1 MFEHRDPAAPGL
13 PVPRPAAGTGVP
25 ALRPPVATGGGGP
38 RPLLSVVD
46 TVAIV
51 IGIVVGAGIFKTPSV
66 VADKAGSA
74 EYAILAWLA
83 GGVVSL
89 VGALCYGE
97 LATAFPHPGGEY
109 HFLTRAY
116 GRAVGFLFAW
126 ARMIIIQTGSI
137 AMLAYVFGD
146 YAASVVPLGPA
157 GPSIFALL
165 AVATLTAVNLAGLR
179 QSAVTQ
185 DLLVCLTVGG
195 LLAIIVAGFLLPAA
209 SPPALPAEGGTG
221 GGFTASGLGLAMVFI
236 LLTYGGWNEAA
247 YVSAEVRQVERNMVR
262 ALLLSL
268 GVIAALYIAI
278 NLAYLHALGVRG
290 MAASE
295 TVATDLMHLAIG
307 PLGGFFVSTLV
318 AVVSLASINVTI
330 ITGART
336 NYALSQDFPLF
347 GFLGRWNVRTGT
359 PTSALWLQGCIAV
372 VLILLAAADR
382 HHFEN
387 VVAYISPAFW
397 GFMLLT
403 GLSLYVLRR
412 REPDAPRPFRVPFYP
427 LTPALLCLSAIYLC
441 YSSISYAGMGA
452 LVGLG
457 VLVAGVP
464 LLLFALRPPRRRAS
478 G

>member
-1 MFEHRDPAAPGL
+1 MLERQDRADAGPQPA
-13 PVPRPAAGTGVP
+13 PAAG
-25 ALRPPVATGGGGP
+25 AAAGP
-38 RPLLSVVD
+38 RPLLSIGD

-51 IGIVVGAGIFKTPSV
+51 VGIVVGAGIFKTPSV
-66 VADKAGSA
+66 VAAQAGSA
-74 EYAILAWLA
+74 DYAILAWLA

-97 LATAFPHPGGEY
+97 LASAFPHPGGEY

-116 GRAVGFLFAW
+116 GRACGFLFAW

-146 YAASVVPLGPA
+146 YAASVVPLGPF
-157 GPSIFALL
+157 GPSIFAIL

-209 SPPALPAEGGTG
+209 SPPALPAEGGAAP
-221 GGFTASGLGLAMVFI
+221 GFTASGLGLAMVFI

-247 YVSAEVRQVERNMVR
+247 YVSAEVRHVERNMVR
-262 ALLLSL
+262 ALLLSI
-268 GVIAALYIAI
+268 GVITALYIAV

-307 PLGGFFVSTLV
+307 PIGGFFVSTLV

-347 GFLGRWNVRTGT
+347 GFLGRWNTRTGT
-359 PTSALWLQGCIAV
+359 PTTALLLQGAIA
-372 VLILLAAADR
+372 LLLVMFAAANR
-382 HHFEN
+382 RHFES

-397 GFMLLT
+397 SFMLLI

-412 REPDAPRPFRVPFYP
+412 REPAAPRPFRVPLYP
-427 LTPALLCLSAIYLC
+427 VTPALLCLSAAYLLF
-441 YSSISYAGMGA
+441 SSISYAGVGA
-452 LVGLG
+452 LLGLG
-457 VLVAGVP
+457 VLAAGVP
-464 LLLFALRPPRRRAS
+464 LLLFAPRPPRRRAA

>member
-1 MFEHRDPAAPGL
+1 MLERRDRADPGSDS
-13 PVPRPAAGTGVP
+13 AHATGV
-25 ALRPPVATGGGGP
+25 GGP
-38 RPLLSVVD
+38 RPLLSVLD

-51 IGIVVGAGIFKTPSV
+51 VGIVVGAGIFKTPSV
-66 VADKAGSA
+66 VADKAGSG
-74 EYAILAWLA
+74 EYAIIAWLA

-97 LATAFPHPGGEY
+97 LATAFPNPGGEY

-146 YAASVVPLGPA
+146 YAASVIPLGPA
-157 GPSIFALL
+157 GPSMFALL
-165 AVATLTAVNLAGLR
+165 AVATLTAVNLIGLR

-195 LLAIIVAGFLLPAA
+195 LFSIVVAGFLLPAA
-209 SPPALPAEGGTG
+209 SSPPLPIEGGAG

-247 YVSAEVRQVERNMVR
+247 YVSAEVRRVERNMVR

-268 GVIAALYIAI
+268 GVITALYIAV

-295 TVATDLMHLAIG
+295 TVATDLMDRAIG

-397 GFMLLT
+397 AFMLLT

-412 REPDAPRPFRVPFYP
+412 REPDAPRPFRVPLYP
-427 LTPALLCLSAIYLC
+427 LTPALLCASAAYLL
-441 YSSISYAGMGA
+441 YSSISYAGLGA

-457 VLVAGVP
+457 VLLAGLP

>member
-1 MFEHRDPAAPGL
+1 MAADE
-13 PVPRPAAGTGVP
+13 AIGT
-25 ALRPPVATGGGGP
+25 GGP
-38 RPLLSVVD
+38 RPLLSVLD

-116 GRAVGFLFAW
+116 GRACGFLFAW

-146 YAASVVPLGPA
+146 YAASVVPLGPY
-157 GPSIFALL
+157 GPSIFATL
-165 AVATLTAVNLAGLR
+165 AVAVLTAVNLTGLR
-179 QSAVTQ
+179 HSAVTQ
-185 DLLVCLTVGG
+185 NLLVCLTVGG
-195 LLAIIVAGFLLPAA
+195 LVVIVIAGFALPAA
-209 SPPALPAEGGTG
+209 SPPAARVGGGATA
-221 GGFTASGLGLAMVFI
+221 GGFTTGGLGLAMVFI

-247 YVSAEVRQVERNMVR
+247 YVSAEVRNVERNMVR

-268 GVIAALYIAI
+268 GVITAMYIAV
-278 NLAYLHALGVRG
+278 NLAYMHALGIGG

-295 TVATDLMHLAIG
+295 TVANDLMRLAIG
-307 PLGGFFVSTLV
+307 AAGGVFVSTLV

-336 NYALSQDFPLF
+336 NYALAQDFPLF
-347 GFLGRWNVRTGT
+347 GFLGRWNARTGT
-359 PTSALWLQGCIAV
+359 PTSALWLQGIIAV
-372 VLILLAAADR
+372 VLILFAAADR

-387 VVAYISPAFW
+387 VVAYVSPAFW
-397 GFMLLT
+397 SFMLLI

-412 REPDAPRPFRVPFYP
+412 REPDAPRPFRVPLYP
-427 LTPALLCLSAIYLC
+427 LTPALLCLSAAYLL
-441 YSSISYAGMGA
+441 YSSISYFGTSA
-452 LVGLG
+452 LVGVA
-457 VLVAGVP
+457 VLAAGVP
-464 LLLFALRPPRRRAS
+464 LLLFALRPTRRQAP

>member
-1 MFEHRDPAAPGL
+1 M
-13 PVPRPAAGTGVP
+13 AAGTG
-25 ALRPPVATGGGGP
+25 AAGGP

-51 IGIVVGAGIFKTPSV
+51 VGIVVGAGIFKTPSV
-66 VADKAGSA
+66 VAAQAGTA

-97 LATAFPHPGGEY
+97 LASAFPHPGGEY

-116 GRAVGFLFAW
+116 GRACGFLFAW

-137 AMLAYVFGD
+137 AMLGYVFGD
-146 YAASVVPLGPA
+146 YAASVIPLGPF

-165 AVATLTAVNLAGLR
+165 AVAALTWLNLTGLR
-179 QSAVTQ
+179 HSAVAQ

-195 LLAIIVAGFLLPAA
+195 LAVIVIAGFALPGA
-209 SPPALPAEGGTG
+209 SPPAEPSAGGEA
-221 GGFTASGLGLAMVFI
+221 GGFSAGGLGLAMVFI

-247 YVSAEVRQVERNMVR
+247 YVSAEVRDVQRNMVR
-262 ALLLSL
+262 ALLTSL
-268 GVIAALYIAI
+268 GIITALYLAV

-295 TVATDLMHLAIG
+295 TVANDLMRLAIG
-307 PLGGFFVSTLV
+307 SAGGLFVSTLV
-318 AVVSLASINVTI
+318 ALVALASINVTI

-347 GFLGRWNVRTGT
+347 SFLGRWNARTGT
-359 PTSALWLQGCIAV
+359 PSSALLVQGAIAAL
-372 VLILLAAADR
+372 LILLAAADR

-387 VVAYISPAFW
+387 VVAYMSPAFW
-397 GFMLLT
+397 SFMLLT

-412 REPDAPRPFRVPFYP
+412 REPDAPRPFRVPLYP
-427 LTPALLCLSAIYLC
+427 LTPALLCLSAAYLL
-441 YSSISYAGMGA
+441 YSSIRYAGIGA
-452 LVGLG
+452 LVGAG

-464 LLLFALRPPRRRAS
+464 LLLFALRPARRRAP